1 MDTGLVDTGTETA
14 TVERDGRG
22 EWIMGG
28 PFAHSKEWMF
38 ESPMGGE
45 VRREW
50 VPVAMKRF
58 GVTLRLRRR

>member
-1 MDTGLVDTGTETA
+1 
-14 TVERDGRG
+14 
-22 EWIMGG
+22 MGG